1 MFHVGRS
8 RGVRCGAMAV
18 LVAAVWCASAGPQQ
32 AAEPAGPPPAK
43 KLTFRDI
50 QLTVHARKALADD
63 PVLGPTNL
71 GVRVQDN
78 VAVLW
83 GPVSSEAVKRRA
95 VEVVKKVKGVYEAR
109 DGDVYIATPPTI
121 VEAPPLPDPPPEAPT
136 KTASASPDP
145 ATGAITAL
153 TGLPEASPPAAPV
166 VVLKAPLPVEGKE
179 ASKEVAAA
187 PPDGLAAGLERVRQS
202 GGRFRAVEYRLEGD
216 AVVLRPTAGRPEDA
230 MAFARAISRLPGLS
244 RIVVRGDEAGAGRP

>member
-8 RGVRCGAMAV
+8 KGLPWGATAV
-18 LVAAVWCASAGPQQ
+18 LAAAVWCASAGPQR
-32 AAEPAGPPPAK
+32 AAEPAPPPPAK

-50 QLTVHARKALADD
+50 QLTVHARKALAED

-83 GPVSSEAVKRRA
+83 GPVPSEAVKRRA
-95 VEVVKKVKGVYEAR
+95 AELVKKVKGVYEAR
-109 DGDVYIATPPTI
+109 DGDVYVATPTAI
-121 VEAPPLPDPPPEAPT
+121 VEAPPLPDPPPVAPT

-145 ATGAITAL
+145 ATGTIAAL
-153 TGLPEASPPAAPV
+153 TGLPETDPPPAPV
-166 VVLKAPLPVEGKE
+166 VVLKAPLPVDGKE
-179 ASKEVAAA
+179 ASKEVAAV
-187 PPDGLAAGLERVRQS
+187 PPDDLAAGLERVRAS
-202 GGRFRAVEYRLEGD
+202 DRRFRAVEYRLEGD
-216 AVVLRPTAGRPEDA
+216 AVVLRPGGRPEDV

-244 RIVVRGDEAGAGRP
+244 RIVVGGGEAGAGRP